1 MSEISQLPVMLA
13 SGTFFSFLHPW
24 MLVALLGL
32 PLLALLKG
40 RLGGTPGILFSSTQ
54 LVVAIGKKPRAK
66 AGKVLLSL
74 VYAAMALFIIA
85 LARPQLG
92 KTLEHVTAS
101 GVDIMLVLDV
111 SGSMRAED
119 YVVGDQR
126 MNRIDMVKR
135 VTQEFIEAR
144 PNDRIGIIAFAGRPY
159 LVSPLTLDHD
169 WLITN
174 LDRVQIGMV
183 EDSTAIGSALASA
196 ANRLKDRDS
205 KTKII
210 VLLTDGANNAGKVL
224 PLTAAEAAKALG
236 LKIYTI
242 VAGSNDPIP
251 FPVKLRD
258 GRTGLMNLPA
268 GYFPIDEKLLAQI
281 AQIGDG
287 KYFRA
292 TDTASMGN
300 AFKEIDRLEKTKI
313 QVDKKEDYSDL
324 FPLCILV
331 GTILLLSEAILSQTL
346 WRRLP

>member
-1 MSEISQLPVMLA
+1 MKEI
-13 SGTFFSFLHPW
+13 FFAALTPGLGQGFVFVHPW
-24 MLVALLGL
+24 VLTALLAI
-32 PLLALLKG
+32 PFLALLKG
-40 RLGGTPGILFSSTQ
+40 RFGGTPGILFSSTQ
-54 LVVAIGKKPRAK
+54 LVVAVGRRRRAHVG
-66 AGKVLLSL
+66 AILASL
-74 VYAAMALFIIA
+74 VYAAMAFLILAI
-85 LARPQLG
+85 ARPQFG
-92 KTLEHVTAS
+92 RSLEHITAS

-119 YVVGDQR
+119 YVVDDQR
-126 MNRIDMVKR
+126 MSRIDMVKR
-135 VTQEFIEAR
+135 VTQKFIESR
-144 PNDRIGIIAFAGRPY
+144 PNDRMGIIAFAGRPY

-169 WLITN
+169 WLIQN

-224 PLTAAEAAKALG
+224 PLTAAKAAKALG

-251 FPVKLRD
+251 FPVKLSD
-258 GRTGLMNLPA
+258 GRTVLMNLPA
-268 GYFPIDEKLLAQI
+268 GYFPIDEKLLDQI
-281 AQIGDG
+281 ARIGDG

-292 TDTASMGN
+292 ADTESMDN
-300 AFKEIDRLEKTKI
+300 TFKEIDRLEKTKVEI
-313 QVDKKEDYSDL
+313 EKSSDYHDY
-324 FPLCILV
+324 FPL
-331 GTILLLSEAILSQTL
+331 LLLGAALCLCAEALLSQTL